1 MNTHLHITSWV
12 LALILLI
19 VVLVLHKQGK
29 AKGAKITHMI
39 MRLDY
44 LLILYSGGG
53 LFGAYAKMGMSGSL
67 LGEVI
72 AKTIAG
78 IWVIAAI
85 EMIAVKTAKG
95 KSTKGA
101 WIQLV
106 IAFIITLILGFTR
119 LTFGLA

>member
-44 LLILYSGGG
+44 LLILYSGGD